1 MAPSS
6 SARPSG
12 PWALLWL
19 GGIAAAAWIPLLLAD
34 SQPWASLSAPK
45 PSSAPAATATA
56 KPAASGAT
64 AASLPPPQPL
74 ASFAARS
81 SLWLDGE
88 RPGTPQAPWPPKR
101 QAWAA
106 EPEDLAEP
114 EAPAAA
120 AAFAPARS
128 RGEPLPGSLLLGGP
142 LTLASLHE
150 KPMVPAARLEQ
161 TLRARSADRLSAVP
175 LHWRPTMEALIQGQ
189 QQVMPAEVVR
199 VPAPHLKEP
208 EEYPMAVQADGVA
221 ETSVTPSAPSRQA
234 LERWAERQ
242 SPTPPGTV
250 RPVMLVLEPLAA
262 EPPSPAA
269 AAP

>member
-1 MAPSS
+1 M
-6 SARPSG
+6 
-12 PWALLWL
+12 
-19 GGIAAAAWIPLLLAD
+19 
-34 SQPWASLSAPK
+34 ASLAQ
-45 PSSAPAATATA
+45 
-56 KPAASGAT
+56 
-64 AASLPPPQPL
+64 PP
-74 ASFAARS
+74 ASFGARS

-88 RPGTPQAPWPPKR
+88 RPGTPQAPWPPRR
-101 QAWAA
+101 QTWAG
-106 EPEDLAEP
+106 EPEVLAEP
-114 EAPAAA
+114 EAAA

-128 RGEPLPGSLLLGGP
+128 RSEPLPGSLLLGGP

-175 LHWRPTMEALIQGQ
+175 HHWRPTMESLIQGKDE
-189 QQVMPAEVVR
+189 VMPAEVVR
-199 VPAPHLKEP
+199 LPAPHLKEP

>member
-19 GGIAAAAWIPLLLAD
+19 GGIAAAAWVPLLLAD
-34 SQPWASLSAPK
+34 SLPWASLSAPLAT
-45 PSSAPAATATA
+45 APAAPGASSAA

-64 AASLPPPQPL
+64 AASLPPLQPQVVSLAAAPL
-74 ASFAARS
+74 ALGVPPIAP
-81 SLWLDGE
+81 
-88 RPGTPQAPWPPKR
+88 RPPRR
-101 QAWAA
+101 QAWAG
-106 EPEDLAEP
+106 EPEVLAEA

-120 AAFAPARS
+120 AAFAPGRS
-128 RGEPLPGSLLLGGP
+128 RSEPVPGSLLLGGP
-142 LTLASLHE
+142 LTLASLRE

-175 LHWRPTMEALIQGQ
+175 LHWRPTMEALIQGKD
-189 QQVMPAEVVR
+189 QVMPAEVVR
-199 VPAPHLKEP
+199 LPAPHLREP

-221 ETSVTPSAPSRQA
+221 ETPVNPSPPSRQA

-242 SPTPPGTV
+242 SPTPQGTV
-250 RPVMLVLEPLAA
+250 RPVVVVLEPLAA